1 MRKVKK
7 LLAAAALTLAALALV
22 LVSAVLLR
30 WDRTFDAPYP
40 EIHASKDPAVIA
52 RGKYLVY
59 GPAHCVACHTNKS
72 EAKAVTE
79 GAMLPLGGG
88 NEFKLPVG
96 TFYTP
101 NLTPDPET
109 GIGRLADRELAR
121 VLRYGVMPNGRATLP
136 FMEFHDLS
144 DDDLTALIS
153 FLRSQPAIRRAVPE
167 KDFTFLGKAIMA
179 FVIKPAGPSGAVAKN
194 APPEAP
200 TVERGAYL
208 ANNVANCAGCHS
220 RRSPLDGSYVSARF
234 SGGMRFEL
242 DDHKHVLV
250 TPNLTPSKVG
260 RITPWSEEQF
270 VGRFGAGAGLPGT
283 HMPWREFQRISE
295 TDARAI
301 YRYLRTLPPSDH
313 DPGPSLQKKPS

>member
-1 MRKVKK
+1 
-7 LLAAAALTLAALALV
+7 
-22 LVSAVLLR
+22 
-30 WDRTFDAPYP
+30 
-40 EIHASKDPAVIA
+40 
-52 RGKYLVY
+52 
-59 GPAHCVACHTNKS
+59 VACHTNKS
-72 EAKAVTE
+72 EAKAVKE
-79 GAMLPLGGG
+79 GAMLPLAGG
-88 NEFKLPVG
+88 NSFKLPVG

-101 NLTPDPET
+101 NLTPDAET
-109 GIGRLADRELAR
+109 GIGRIADRELAR
-121 VLRYGVMPNGRATLP
+121 VLRYGVMPDGRATLP

-144 DDDLTALIS
+144 DDDLTALVS
-153 FLRSQPAIRRAVPE
+153 FLRSQPAVRRAVPRQQ
-167 KDFTFLGKAIMA
+167 FTFLGKAIMA
-179 FVIKPAGPSGAVAKN
+179 FAIKPAGPSGEVPKV

-220 RRSPLDGSYVSARF
+220 RRSPLDGHYVSARF
-234 SGGMRFEL
+234 SGGMTFEL
-242 DDHKHVLV
+242 EDHKHVLV

-270 VGRFGAGAGLPGT
+270 VGRFGVGAGLPGT

-313 DPGPSLQKKPS
+313 DPGPSLQVKKKEG